1 MPFTL
6 PHIGIVLTIIGTIF
20 LALSVKVESP
30 YEGDFAD
37 VINNAKKENPDLSAP
52 LQASIDRVLFW
63 VGLIF
68 IALGALCQ
76 W

>member
-1 MPFTL
+1 MPFSL

-30 YEGDFAD
+30 HEGDFAG
-37 VINNAKKENPDLSAP
+37 VSAP
-52 LQASIDRVLFW
+52 PETSIDRLLFW